1 MCSRPSVQSLFSWAL
16 DCLCKSVEVTVCLS
30 DGISQVFQSSRITL
44 TILYLGFNR
53 LLLVTPIA
61 RETIESVMRIDD
73 SRVNDE

>member
-1 MCSRPSVQSLFSWAL
+1 MLDPLSRVYLSWAL

-30 DGISQVFQSSRITL
+30 DGISQVSQSSRITL

-73 SRVNDE
+73 SRGNDE